1 MDRLQ
6 SLLPDLRTINTA
18 PLRPRPSVVLVATLL
33 ACGLAARPSVAQNPP
48 PSGSVHGIIVA
59 DVPSPGGRITLPV
72 PNATVTIADVATG
85 TARGQTVTTLT
96 GAFATPLQP
105 AGSYRVCAT
114 AAGLAENCSEPA
126 QITTDSVSLPRL
138 LALEPQ
144 GGTLHGHVSLRDGNP
159 AVRSGFARG
168 TAAGAA
174 QVSLADGGR
183 IIAGPVSVN
192 ATGDYLL
199 TPVAPGTNL
208 VLSAS
213 YEAEQASQIMTL
225 TQADLDLGTPANIVL
240 SSAAPRIV
248 AVTATQNGNPITAAA
263 PGSTIVLSA
272 QTQDDGP
279 GPLHYR
285 WTSNSPGLAAVDAPS
300 VTMTLPAAPVA
311 TVVFVEI
318 TNGRGGVTHGSI
330 TIPLATGAAAG
341 PQRLEFRQSFGP
353 INLCLF
359 IYCIPVHQGPF
370 IDPTLLMNGAC
381 RDEASC
387 EIEATA
393 YYKAIGALNANGTP
407 AQTGTFKGWKTAFGF
422 SADPTQPVSGEVR
435 AVYYNN
441 ADLRFGRDMHCRSNS
456 SFFSQI
462 VACYVSNYGDATHTF
477 GSDPQTA
484 IGNASSN
491 TGRIATVAMVYDFVR
506 VTPIRFGPQ
515 IYRVQFYVFSNT
527 LNNDHNDGSLLTNA
541 VLDSEHQKAVPGIC
555 LTCHG
560 GQYDPAAHKAQNSNF
575 LAFDAPSFIFSTSV
589 PSILESSQREAIRRL
604 NQMVE
609 TATYARPTISQ
620 LIDGWYQWC
629 GGVGASGCYID
640 DVGHPYYP
648 NEPCPSGADVHNTS
662 CGWPQTWGG
671 AVAQSVYQRVPRLYC
686 RTCHVAQANFLNIH
700 SFTDWKNQAGLIQR
714 FVLGSQANP
723 PILNFMPLAEVPYD
737 AFWLD
742 FQAQSALAAFLRA
755 NAP

>member
-1 MDRLQ
+1 MK
-6 SLLPDLRTINTA
+6 LPRRRFLHF
-18 PLRPRPSVVLVATLL
+18 VAGAALL
-33 ACGLAARPSVAQNPP
+33 ACGLAAQPSVAQNLPA
-48 PSGSVHGIIVA
+48 SGSVHGIVVA
-59 DVPSPGGRITLPV
+59 DVPSPGGRTTIQI
-72 PNATVTIADVATG
+72 PNATVTIADVVTG
-85 TARGQTVTTLT
+85 TARGQTVTTLS

-105 AGSYRVCAT
+105 AGSYRVCAI

-126 QITTDSVSLPRL
+126 QITTDSISLPRL

-144 GGTLHGHVSLRDGNP
+144 GGALHGHVSLRDGSP

-168 TAAGAA
+168 TTAGAA
-174 QVSLADGGR
+174 QVSLADGGH

-192 ATGDYLL
+192 ASGDYLL

-208 VLSAS
+208 VLSAR
-213 YEAEQASQIMTL
+213 YEAEQASQTLTL
-225 TQADLDLGTPANIVL
+225 TQADLDRGTPADIVL
-240 SSAAPRIV
+240 SSTAPRIV
-248 AVTATQNGNPITAAA
+248 AVTATQNGNPITAAV

-272 QTQDDGP
+272 QAQDDGP

-285 WTSNSPGLAAVDAPS
+285 WTSNSTGLAAQDASS
-300 VTMTLPAAPVA
+300 VTMTLPNAPVA

-318 TNGRGGVTHGSI
+318 TNGRGGVTRGSM
-330 TIPLATGAAAG
+330 TIPLTIGAAALDR
-341 PQRLEFRQSFGP
+341 RLEFTPAFGP
-353 INLCLF
+353 INLCIPLF
-359 IYCIPVHQGPF
+359 RYCIPVHQGPF

-381 RDEASC
+381 SDETTC
-387 EIEATA
+387 ESEATA
-393 YYKAIGALNANGTP
+393 YYKAIGALNPNGTP

-422 SADPTQPVSGEVR
+422 SADPTQPASGEVR

-456 SFFSQI
+456 TLASQT

-477 GSDPQTA
+477 GADPQTA

-491 TGRIATVAMVYDFVR
+491 TGRIATVAMVYEFFR
-506 VTPIRFGPQ
+506 LNPIRLGPQ
-515 IYRVQFYVFSNT
+515 DYRVQFYVFDNV
-527 LNNDHNDGSLLTNA
+527 LNNDHNDGSLQTNA
-541 VLDSEHQKAVPGIC
+541 VLDSEPQKKAVPGIC

-560 GQYDPAAHKAQNSNF
+560 GDYDPAAHKARKSNF
-575 LAFDAPSFIFSTSV
+575 LAFDAPTFIFSTSA
-589 PSILESSQREAIRRL
+589 SHLLESSQREAIRRL

-629 GGVGASGCYID
+629 GGVGTSGCYID

-648 NEPCPSGADVHNTS
+648 NQPCPAGADLHNTS
-662 CGWPQTWGG
+662 CGWPQTTWGG
-671 AVAQSVYQRVPRLYC
+671 ALAQSVYQRVPRLYC
-686 RTCHVAQANFLNIH
+686 RTCHVAQANFLNID
-700 SFTDWKNQAGLIQR
+700 SFTDWQNQAGTIQSL
-714 FVLGSQANP
+714 VLGSH
-723 PILNFMPLAEVPYD
+723 FMPFAEVPYN